1 MNGMNPMQS
10 ALKDAARTFDNLAQ
24 SLDYLAETAND
35 KGLRLLLIGLSNQA
49 SAAQESI
56 IELLGDAEVET

>member
-1 MNGMNPMQS
+1 MNGLDPRCE
-10 ALKDAARTFDNLAQ
+10 ALKDAARTFDNLAR

-56 IELLGDAEVET
+56 NELLEAEVET